1 MASASEL
8 VYPGK
13 ADPDKDVLPALRE
26 YLVIHPEDTTN
37 EAVDIAWA
45 LYNLNFLDHQPSEAE
60 VVAALE
66 ALRVEGEV
74 LA

>member
-1 MASASEL
+1 MASTPES

-37 EAVDIAWA
+37 EAADIAWA
-45 LYNLNFLDHQPSEAE
+45 LCNLNFLDHQPSAAE

-66 ALRVEGEV
+66 ALRVEGQV

>member
-1 MASASEL
+1 MVSAPES

-13 ADPDKDVLPALRE
+13 ADPHGDVLLALRE
-26 YLVIHPEDTTN
+26 YLVLHPEDTTN
-37 EAVDIAWA
+37 EAADIAWA
-45 LYNLNFLDHQPSEAE
+45 LCNLNFLDRQPSETE

>member
-1 MASASEL
+1 MASTPES

-37 EAVDIAWA
+37 EAADIAWG
-45 LYNLNFLDHQPSEAE
+45 LCNLNFLDHQPSEAE

-66 ALRVEGEV
+66 ALRVEGQV